1 MKKIGDVTSTA
12 DKNGEWTNGNVAA
25 GIVPTILEAGWLNS
39 VQREILGVIIAAG
52 LQQDKNDDTQLFKA
66 ISKIISGGNYATEE
80 DLKKYLAKD
89 KNGADIQDT
98 EAFIKNLGLREWL
111 EKQIKIPVGMF
122 STFPHRA
129 TQLPP
134 KWYSTNGDRFSVSSP
149 QGQALKSL
157 PAEMKSD
164 WGITESGGMINVP
177 NIKQPDGRTPFL
189 RPVNGTSRQVGHVD
203 GDKIRNIYGSV
214 NFAMSA
220 AGLQTATGQYLP
232 ATVDGAF
239 RTSVI
244 HSGSSSFSVMRDE
257 KIDVQRC
264 GATMDVS
271 MLVPTG
277 TENKPLDIGVTLA
290 IYLGV

>member
-1 MKKIGDVTSTA
+1 MTAIGFPHVYCND
-12 DKNGEWTNGNVAA
+12 
-25 GIVPTILEAGWLNS
+25 GIITDL
-39 VQREILGVIIAAG
+39 
-52 LQQDKNDDTQLFKA
+52 
-66 ISKIISGGNYATEE
+66 SGYGCIP
-80 DLKKYLAKD
+80 
-89 KNGADIQDT
+89 G
-98 EAFIKNLGLREWL
+98 NLGLGEWL

-157 PAEMKSD
+157 SAEMKSD

-203 GDKIRNIYGSV
+203 GDKIRNIYGAI

-220 AGLQTATGQYLP
+220 PGSQAEAGQYLP
-232 ATVDGAF
+232 ATVDGVF
-239 RTSVI
+239 RNSVT
-244 HSGSSSFSVMRDE
+244 HTGSSSFSVMRDE
-257 KIDVQRC
+257 RIDVQRC
-264 GATMDVS
+264 GATMDAS
-271 MLVPTG
+271 MQVPTG
-277 TENKPLDIGVTLA
+277 SENKPLDIGITLA

>member
-1 MKKIGDVTSTA
+1 MTA
-12 DKNGEWTNGNVAA
+12 IVSPHVYCND
-25 GIVPTILEAGWLNS
+25 GIITDL
-39 VQREILGVIIAAG
+39 
-52 LQQDKNDDTQLFKA
+52 
-66 ISKIISGGNYATEE
+66 SGYGCIP
-80 DLKKYLAKD
+80 
-89 KNGADIQDT
+89 G
-98 EAFIKNLGLREWL
+98 NLGLGEWL

-134 KWYSTNGDRFSVSSP
+134 KWYSTNGDLFSISSP

-189 RPVNGTSRQVGHVD
+189 RPVNGTSRQAGHVD

-220 AGLQTATGQYLP
+220 TGLQTATGQYLP